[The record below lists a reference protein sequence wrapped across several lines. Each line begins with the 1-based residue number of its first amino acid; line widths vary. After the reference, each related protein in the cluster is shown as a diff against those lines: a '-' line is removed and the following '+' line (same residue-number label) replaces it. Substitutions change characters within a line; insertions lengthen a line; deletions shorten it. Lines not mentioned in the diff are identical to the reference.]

1 MFDFLTALWHEYP
14 LWLMFISAFLS
25 ATILP
30 GNSEA
35 IFLGLATTIQ
45 LAAKTYFSEPIAWLI
60 SSATLGNT
68 LGSITTY
75 CLGRWLPSPK
85 FNTALNKNDNK
96 VRWVLTKFQRY
107 GTWALLFSWLP
118 IVGDLFCAVAGWL
131 RLNSL
136 QTLLFIF
143 IGKFLRYLFLL
154 YLVVGYTFL

>member
-14 LWLMFISAFLS
+14 FYLMFISAFLS

-35 IFLGLATTIQ
+35 VFLSLAATIQ
-45 LAAKTYFSEPIAWLI
+45 LPTYSYFSEPIVWLLF
-60 SSATLGNT
+60 SATVGNS
-68 LGSITTY
+68 LGSVTTY
-75 CLGRWLPSPK
+75 CLGRWLPSP
-85 FNTALNKNDNK
+85 TLNKQEGK
-96 VRWVLTKFQRY
+96 VRWVLAKIQRY
-107 GTWALLFSWLP
+107 GVWTLLFSWLP

-136 QTLLFIF
+136 QTLFFIL